1 MLSSKLGRLVS
12 GLRLLGVP
20 GLGGVPTPRPA
31 PVLVSPHCRL
41 GTAPLP
47 PGQTVMRDEG
57 ELRAETVGKIN
68 SALDGEPG
76 RLFAVIYIRGH
87 QHKVTDGKLQCR
99 TDVILTRAVPT

>member
-20 GLGGVPTPRPA
+20 GLGGVPPPRPA
-31 PVLVSPHCRL
+31 SLLVSPHCRL
-41 GTAPLP
+41 RTAPLP
-47 PGQTVMRDEG
+47 PGQTVLRDEG

-76 RLFAVIYIRGH
+76 RLFAVIHIRGH
-87 QHKVTDGKLQCR
+87 QHKVTDGELQM
-99 TDVILTRAVPT
+99 PH